1 MEEKNF
7 RVEQLASKG
16 TRFINFAIDWFIIF
30 GLIKYLGNVGNDL
43 NVKWVYIFIYLTY
56 YTLFEWLTN
65 GKTIGK
71 YLTKT
76 RAIKDNGGSIEFKE
90 AFIRSLIRIIP
101 LEPSICLFTDYG
113 YGWHDRWTNTIV
125 VPDSEIEE

>member
-7 RVEQLASKG
+7 RVEQLASKV
-16 TRFINFAIDWFIIF
+16 TRFINYVIDLSIIY
-30 GLIKYLGNVGNDL
+30 GITKYCINLGHDL
-43 NVKWVYIFIYLTY
+43 NIRYVFIFIFLSY
-56 YTLFEWLTN
+56 YILFEWFTN

-76 RAIKDNGGSIEFKE
+76 RAIKDNGSSIEFKE
-90 AFIRSLIRIIP
+90 SFMRSLIRIAP
-101 LEPSICLFTDYG
+101 FEPIICLFTDYG

-125 VPDSEIEE
+125 VPDSEIEK

>member
-7 RVEQLASKG
+7 KVEQLASKG
-16 TRFINFAIDWFIIF
+16 NRFINYVIDLFIIF
-30 GLIKYLGNVGNDL
+30 GVIKFMGNNL
-43 NVKWVYIFIYLTY
+43 NLQWVYIFTYLIY
-56 YTLFEWLTN
+56 YTLFEWFTN

-71 YLTKT
+71 YITKT

-101 LEPSICLFTDYG
+101 LEPWICLLTDYG

>member
-7 RVEQLASKG
+7 SVEQLAKKVI
-16 TRFINFAIDWFIIF
+16 RFFNFAIDWL
-30 GLIKYLGNVGNDL
+30 LIVSITKYLGNETNG
-43 NVKWVYIFIYLTY
+43 KFVYIFIFLTY

-71 YLTKT
+71 YVTRT
-76 RAIKDNGGSIEFKE
+76 RAIKDNGKSIEFKE
-90 AFIRSLIRIIP
+90 SFIRSLIRIIP
-101 LEPSICLFTDYG
+101 LEPWVCLLTDYG

-125 VPDSEIEE
+125 VPDSEIEN